1 MFDNARGTTYN
12 VTGTNFYNVRDNKL
26 NAESSAAEDA
36 DSSWNID
43 FLSNGFKLRSP
54 HVYMNSG
61 SNTHIFIAF
70 AENPFKHTNA
80 R

>member
-12 VTGTNFYNVRDNKL
+12 VGLNFDNVRDNKL

-54 HVYMNSG
+54 HIYMNSAG
-61 SNTHIFIAF
+61 NTHIFIAF
-70 AENPFKHTNA
+70 AETPFKHSTA
-80 R
+80 H